1 MLLVQKCNF
10 FYLFLVKK
18 GVEIRFNDV
27 LDRKETFFDYKN
39 KNFLASQIWRFC
51 KGVNPYFWVNNDIFF
66 FNFFSVKKGV
76 EIKFNDVLDTKQ
88 TFFVYENKIIQTL
101 KKAFF
106 QRD

>member
-1 MLLVQKCNF
+1 MQFF
-10 FYLFLVKK
+10 FYLFSVRK

-39 KNFLASQIWRFC
+39 KNFLASQKWHFC

-88 TFFVYENKIIQTL
+88 TFFVYKNKIIQSL

>member
-1 MLLVQKCNF
+1 MQ
-10 FYLFLVKK
+10 LFLFVFGHK

-39 KNFLASQIWRFC
+39 KNFLTSQKCNFC
-51 KGVNPYFWVNNDIFF
+51 NGVNPYFWVNNDIFF
-66 FNFFSVKKGV
+66 FNIFSVKKGV
-76 EIKFNDVLDTKQ
+76 EIRFNDVLDTKKI
-88 TFFVYENKIIQTL
+88 FFVYKNKIIQSL

>member
-1 MLLVQKCNF
+1 MQF
-10 FYLFLVKK
+10 FFIVFGQK

-39 KNFLASQIWRFC
+39 KKNFLASQKWHFC

-76 EIKFNDVLDTKQ
+76 EITFNDVLDTKQ
-88 TFFVYENKIIQTL
+88 TFFWL
-101 KKAFF
+101 
-106 QRD
+106 